1 MEHCRP
7 PWSALAWVLDG
18 MDAQLEELTFD
29 LSLAVEVLLD
39 EAEEHLAVGRVD
51 EADRLVGEAELILGV
66 CL

>member
-1 MEHCRP
+1 
-7 PWSALAWVLDG
+7 

-51 EADRLVGEAELILGV
+51 EADRLVGEAELIIGV
-66 CL
+66 GL